1 MFDKLCQANLF
12 YFYTRLVLHVYQ
24 HYNGGSMISGMY
36 SVCVCVCVGGGRFAD
51 LISFFFNIP

>member
-12 YFYTRLVLHVYQ
+12 CFYTRLVLHVYQ

-36 SVCVCVCVGGGRFAD
+36 SVCVCGGGGGRFAD
-51 LISFFFNIP
+51 LISLFLYIP